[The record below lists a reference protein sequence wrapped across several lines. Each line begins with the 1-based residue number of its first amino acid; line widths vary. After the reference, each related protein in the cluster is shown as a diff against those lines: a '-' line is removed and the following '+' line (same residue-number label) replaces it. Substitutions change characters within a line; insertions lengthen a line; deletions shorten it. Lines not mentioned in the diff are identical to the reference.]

1 MQLSECLFHLDDNNF
16 GEHDKGPKSPC
27 RLLRDFACIALT
39 LLCSILNAS
48 ILTMKGRFLKTAL
61 TSPLILL
68 QLYLN
73 FRAEVFKCEVQLYAV
88 LLTVAQRLK
97 PHVSSHPVL

>member
-1 MQLSECLFHLDDNNF
+1 MQLSGCLFHLDGNNF
-16 GEHDKGPKSPC
+16 GELDKSPKPPC
-27 RLLRDFACIALT
+27 RVLRDFACIALT
-39 LLCSILNAS
+39 LLRSILNAS
-48 ILTMKGRFLKTAL
+48 IVTMKGRFPKTAP

-73 FRAEVFKCEVQLYAV
+73 FRAEVFKCEAQLYAV

-97 PHVSSHPVL
+97 RHVSSHPVL